1 MRSSIFWPRSDFALC
16 SPSAQRTASPQLLLP
31 QPLGPTMPVMPGM
44 ILMTVLSPN
53 DLKPWRVIASRR
65 MRDFY
70 TRVAESQ
77 RKNHQP
83 WGPGAPSA
91 PDVEGRTGRG
101 YFLKRLPKDRLASS
115 GRTAPPEVSR
125 STVTISE
132 NAVHSLRAR
141 LSATRSTIGCAHS
154 KRRDGSK
161 CAQCRQA
168 CSSARQCGHCASES
182 AVIGSTPPHSA
193 QREIG
198 LLLRMPNV
206 PEGGRGGSRG
216 SGGRPPLAPPPR

>member
-1 MRSSIFWPRSDFALC
+1 
-16 SPSAQRTASPQLLLP
+16 
-31 QPLGPTMPVMPGM
+31 MPVMPGM
-44 ILMTVLSPN
+44 ILMTVFSPN

-70 TRVAESQ
+70 TRFRESPS
-77 RKNHQP
+77 KNHQP
-83 WGPGAPSA
+83 WGGGGLPP
-91 PDVEGRTGRG
+91 PDVEDRKRLR

-182 AVIGSTPPHSA
+182 AGIGS
-193 QREIG
+193 
-198 LLLRMPNV
+198 
-206 PEGGRGGSRG
+206 
-216 SGGRPPLAPPPR
+216 